1 MACDDATEN
10 QSRLQLIK
18 HLQGRLAV
26 AQAMAINT
34 SKKGSSA
41 TNEASFSSA
50 NSNVIL
56 VPKPLRHTDEAIE
69 ESIID
74 APEEIQK

>member
-18 HLQGRLAV
+18 HLQGKLAL

-41 TNEASFSSA
+41 NEGSFSSTS
-50 NSNVIL
+50 SNVIL
-56 VPKPLRHTDEAIE
+56 VPKPQRHFHEITE
-69 ESIID
+69 ESIAD
-74 APEEIQK
+74 SQEIQT